1 MLSRLIRALPRDWLV
16 YMYKTMPFKGIKDYA
31 VRQAQVKFLVSVLGV
46 ITDSSG
52 RVMLLKHTY
61 REEPWGI
68 PGGWME
74 GEKPEEGMAREIR
87 EETGLSVKR
96 LRLVKAIYGQKP
108 DRVDLIFRGELGGE
122 SGKKGFQSN
131 SEISEMLLCR
141 PGDWPK
147 GLPEDQ
153 KKLITELLRE
163 ER

>member
-16 YMYKTMPFKGIKDYA
+16 WMYKAVPFKRLKDYA
-31 VRQAQVKFLVSVLGV
+31 VHRTQAKFLMSVLGV
-46 ITDSSG
+46 ITDSTG

-61 REEPWGI
+61 REQPWGI

-74 GEKPEEGMAREIR
+74 EEKPEEAMAREIR

-96 LRLVKAIYGQKP
+96 LRLAKAIYGEKP
-108 DRVDLIFRGELGGE
+108 ARVDLIYRGEI
-122 SGKKGFQSN
+122 SGKGFKSN
-131 SEISEMLLCR
+131 SEISDMLLCR
-141 PGDWPK
+141 PGEWPE

>member
-16 YMYKTMPFKGIKDYA
+16 WMYKAVPFQGLKDFA
-31 VRQAQVKFLVSVLGV
+31 VRRTQVKFMVSVLGV

-61 REEPWGI
+61 REQPWGI

-74 GEKPEEGMAREIR
+74 EEKPEEGMAREIR
-87 EETGLSVKR
+87 EETGLSVEW
-96 LRLVKAIYGQKP
+96 LRLAKAIYGEKP
-108 DRVDLIFRGELGGE
+108 ARVDLIFRGGLGEDPGE
-122 SGKKGFQSN
+122 RVFQSN

-141 PGDWPK
+141 PGEWPE
-147 GLPEDQ
+147 GMPEDQ
-153 KKLITELLRE
+153 KKLITELLKE